1 MNGSGFGICG
11 HRNAYQSR
19 VRHGNWVEDLIGI
32 DLHAQGFERGKVT
45 GDDYMTT
52 SAGSYIHPADMVNK
66 QDQGLAPPTMPDPNG
81 LSYEMMFKHGK
92 GFAARDDEPPPHAA
106 LGPISMKIGSEC
118 SNSKMIE
125 REKEL
130 ARAKRQLQQRTSEAT
145 ANNKGVGEPSFKVAP
160 VTKDGQAPAAMFNF
174 HKSTKLSSGED
185 FY

>member
-81 LSYEMMFKHGK
+81 LSYLYRGLDQKLVGVEHV
-92 GFAARDDEPPPHAA
+92 EPIHEVIA
-106 LGPISMKIGSEC
+106 
-118 SNSKMIE
+118 
-125 REKEL
+125 
-130 ARAKRQLQQRTSEAT
+130 
-145 ANNKGVGEPSFKVAP
+145 
-160 VTKDGQAPAAMFNF
+160 
-174 HKSTKLSSGED
+174 
-185 FY
+185 